1 MVVGVQL
8 FVELF
13 VAVVVVVLGV
23 EIDKLTIVVL
33 LRGETR
39 VELVTKCFET
49 PLKLRGDAS
58 AVLVWR

>member
-39 VELVTKCFET
+39 VEQGIKCFET

-58 AVLVWR
+58 AVLV

>member
-39 VELVTKCFET
+39 VELVTKFFET
-49 PLKLRGDAS
+49 PLKLRGEAS
-58 AVLVWR
+58 AVLV

>member
-1 MVVGVQL
+1 M
-8 FVELF
+8 
-13 VAVVVVVLGV
+13 VVVLGV

-33 LRGETR
+33 FRGETR

-58 AVLVWR
+58 AVLV